1 MSFFIL
7 TFVVETKSQPIR
19 AGSHWTDSLSQFIYV
34 TDEETDWERLG
45 LAQYPTVVTCI
56 FLLHLL
62 SLWCHSL
69 IGPCFK
75 GLCGTVTSFSSLL
88 LFHRSWVSGSS
99 SSNLLVNTIVC
110 GSGHKIS
117 FSGVKYSLSLT
128 HPFKPALCPHVPEIK
143 SSPVF
148 SMPWMHNVPLFF
160 PTFLHEVSPCL
171 CSLLLSLASYW
182 SALQSLV
189 FLCCYVFQTRKR
201 ITQSQSAFLRL
212 LCWSFLVSCRWPYRM
227 DAARL
232 MMEPLDQQMVG
243 SFFCPLAHWF
253 IQQINFLLADTLAP
267 SRHLDLGWNPQW
279 GFSESLFFF

>member
-117 FSGVKYSLSLT
+117 FSGVKYSLSLWPT
-128 HPFKPALCPHVPEIK
+128 LSSQPYVHMSQRSNPPLCFPCLECIMFLCSFPL
-143 SSPVF
+143 F
-148 SMPWMHNVPLFF
+148 SMKSAPAYVRSYFRW
-160 PTFLHEVSPCL
+160 
-171 CSLLLSLASYW
+171 LLIDLY
-182 SALQSLV
+182 
-189 FLCCYVFQTRKR
+189 
-201 ITQSQSAFLRL
+201 
-212 LCWSFLVSCRWPYRM
+212 CR
-227 DAARL
+227 
-232 MMEPLDQQMVG
+232 V
-243 SFFCPLAHWF
+243 
-253 IQQINFLLADTLAP
+253 
-267 SRHLDLGWNPQW
+267 
-279 GFSESLFFF
+279 